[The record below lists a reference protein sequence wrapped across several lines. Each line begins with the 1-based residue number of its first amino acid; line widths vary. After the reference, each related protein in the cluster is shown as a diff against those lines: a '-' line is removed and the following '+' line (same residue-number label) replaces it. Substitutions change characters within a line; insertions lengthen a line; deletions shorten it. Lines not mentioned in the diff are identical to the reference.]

1 MKHIDL
7 VPWETNSANRIVD
20 LVVDFIL
27 QLSLTG
33 LQSWLL
39 EQRMPLLL
47 LSKGKNWIQRTRTP
61 LLYIVEV
68 SPVYRIAMAYQTSM
82 CMMCISMKYDLNDVW
97 RKITSKLY
105 WRTWNKIRGWVKQ
118 HNGSIIL
125 IDMMRPLVLGV
136 TVKK

>member
-47 LSKGKNWIQRTRTP
+47 LSKGKKLNTTDTNSVT
-61 LLYIVEV
+61 LYSRSFSGLSNCDGLSNIDVYDVYLNEV
-68 SPVYRIAMAYQTSM
+68 
-82 CMMCISMKYDLNDVW
+82 
-97 RKITSKLY
+97 
-105 WRTWNKIRGWVKQ
+105 
-118 HNGSIIL
+118 
-125 IDMMRPLVLGV
+125 
-136 TVKK
+136 